1 MLPERLQKKID
12 LRIDNNSLRALR
24 LPQNLI
30 DFSSND
36 YLGFSKLISDAKI
49 TFRSFSLI

>member
-12 LRIDNNSLRALR
+12 LRKDNNSLRALR

-36 YLGFSKLISDAKI
+36 YLGFSKLISESKI
-49 TFRSFSLI
+49 HLE